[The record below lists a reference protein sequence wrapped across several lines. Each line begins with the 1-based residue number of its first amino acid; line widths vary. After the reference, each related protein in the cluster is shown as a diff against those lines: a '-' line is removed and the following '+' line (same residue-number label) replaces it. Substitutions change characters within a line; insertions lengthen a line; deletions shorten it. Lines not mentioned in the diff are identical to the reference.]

1 MSPINGKGG
10 GASHELSS
18 VPATLSRGG
27 PDPAIQLAVLCRHSG
42 KHWCGVAGT
51 TGSDWARPHSTFAR
65 HRTGA
70 VLAGLI
76 AAGVALCL
84 RPLSA
89 LRSELGLPGAISG
102 ATPMD

>member
-10 GASHELSS
+10 ADSHEHYS
-18 VPATLSRGG
+18 VPATLSRRG
-27 PDPAIQLAVLCRHSG
+27 PDPAIQLAVLCRHVG
-42 KHWCGVAGT
+42 KYWCGVAGT
-51 TGSDWARPHSTFAR
+51 SVSDWARPHSTFAR

-89 LRSELGLPGAISG
+89 LRSELGPLGAITG

>member
-10 GASHELSS
+10 ADSHEHYS
-18 VPATLSRGG
+18 VPTALSRRG
-27 PDPAIQLAVLCRHSG
+27 PDPAIQPAVLRRHSR

-51 TGSDWARPHSTFAR
+51 AVSAGARPHSTFAS
-65 HRTGA
+65 HCTGA

-89 LRSELGLPGAISG
+89 LRSELDLLGAIWD
-102 ATPMD
+102 ARAMD

>member
-1 MSPINGKGG
+1 MSLINGKGG
-10 GASHELSS
+10 ADSHEHYS
-18 VPATLSRGG
+18 VPATLSGRG
-27 PDPAIQLAVLCRHSG
+27 PNPAIQLAVLRHHSG

-51 TGSDWARPHSTFAR
+51 AVSAEARLHSTFAR
-65 HRTGA
+65 HYTGA

-89 LRSELGLPGAISG
+89 LRSELGLPGTFSG
-102 ATPMD
+102 ASAMD